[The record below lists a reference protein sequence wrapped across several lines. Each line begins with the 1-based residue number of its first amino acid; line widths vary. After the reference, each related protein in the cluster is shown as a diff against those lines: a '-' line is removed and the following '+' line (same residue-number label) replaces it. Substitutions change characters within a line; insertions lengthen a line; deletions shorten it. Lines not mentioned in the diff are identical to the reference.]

1 MTPLNKDAL
10 SAKPW
15 DRSSHI
21 DRLLQVVKQG
31 DPAQI
36 EAARD
41 DVTRTDL
48 GALAAAYRSLPTWA
62 QKCHMV
68 NLVQDTLDP
77 RTREMM
83 RDVLHAPDDAGG
95 DYVALTKAIAVCHL
109 ERDLSRFMTYYE
121 DRQLLAQAIRRYLHR
136 DDRAMSMG
144 QRDQDVQEMRELVKK
159 GSGKLNRF
167 FYVGIVVG
175 LVMGIL
181 PLVASFIPA
190 AREALGVG
198 GEDLTIMRIFGGGMT
213 FLLGVAIVEQWVKH
227 RRDTRV
233 LSSLDDAGQI
243 VWVYKEISTAK
254 VQRRAGE
261 EGATVTRFIHVYF
274 HMLDGSH
281 ALVWLSNAEADR
293 LVALVAR
300 NYAHVTCG
308 YSEEIARAYEQ
319 DPGRLQAHPRRVDG
333 VKKRSGGVRMDV

>member
-1 MTPLNKDAL
+1 MPLNKDNQPT
-10 SAKPW
+10 KPR
-15 DRSSHI
+15 DRTAHI
-21 DRLLQVVKQG
+21 DRLLQIVKQG
-31 DPAQI
+31 APTQI

-41 DVTRTDL
+41 DVSRTDL
-48 GALAAAYRSLPTWA
+48 GALAAAYQALPTWE
-62 QKCHMV
+62 QKCHLV

-77 RTREMM
+77 RTREIM
-83 RDVLHAPDDAGG
+83 RDVLHAPDDADG
-95 DYVALTKAIAVCHL
+95 DYVQLTKAIAVCHL

-121 DRQLLAQAIRRYLHR
+121 DRQLLAQTVRRYLHT
-136 DDRAMSMG
+136 DDRSMG
-144 QRDQDVQEMRELVKK
+144 QRNQDMQEMRELVKK
-159 GSGKLNRF
+159 GSAKLNRF
-167 FYVGIVVG
+167 FYVGLVVG

-190 AREALGVG
+190 AREAVGVG
-198 GEDLTIMRIFGGGMT
+198 AEDVTLMRIFGGGMT

-243 VWVYKEISTAK
+243 VWVYKEISTGK

-261 EGATVTRFIHVYF
+261 QGATVARFIHVYF

-293 LVALVAR
+293 LVALAAR
-300 NYAHVTCG
+300 NYPHVTCG
-308 YSEEIARAYEQ
+308 YSEEIERAYKQ
-319 DPGRLQAHPRRVDG
+319 DPAALQAHPRRVDG
-333 VKKRSGGVRMDV
+333 VRRRSGGVRIDT